1 MLTWTERILTVS
13 VRTAAVAE
21 FLRELSL
28 KGWGDLNGLLAT
40 LNDGEL
46 CREALDYWLERGW
59 IVRAPNSALTAL
71 VGPAYS
77 RRLTVEE
84 FCGRDP
90 EPDAEDNDE
99 SEVEVYDEGEDT
111 AEGPIPSVT
120 IVEDEEESD
129 EGP

>member
-1 MLTWTERILTVS
+1 LLTWTERILTVS

-46 CREALDYWLERGW
+46 CREALDYWLDKEW
-59 IVRAPNSALTAL
+59 IVHAPNSPLTAL

-77 RRLTVEE
+77 RELTVEQ
-84 FCGRDP
+84 FCGQ
-90 EPDAEDNDE
+90 EPGE
-99 SEVEVYDEGEDT
+99 EGEDT
-111 AEGPIPSVT
+111 LDAPRPASVE
-120 IVEDEEESD
+120 VLEVLEDEEESD
-129 EGP
+129 EGS

>member
-46 CREALDYWLERGW
+46 CREALDYWFGNEW
-59 IVRAPNSALTAL
+59 IVRAPNSPLTAL

-77 RRLTVEE
+77 RELTVER
-84 FCGRDP
+84 FCGQ
-90 EPDAEDNDE
+90 EPGE
-99 SEVEVYDEGEDT
+99 EGEDT
-111 AEGPIPSVT
+111 LDAPLRAPVQV
-120 IVEDEEESD
+120 VEDEEAVENEEESD
-129 EGP
+129 EGS

>member
-46 CREALDYWLERGW
+46 CREALDYWLDRGW

-77 RRLTVEE
+77 RKLTVEE
-84 FCGRDP
+84 FCGLDP
-90 EPDAEDNDE
+90 ELDDEVEDE
-99 SEVEVYDEGEDT
+99 GEVYDEGEDT
-111 AEGPIPSVT
+111 AEGPVPSVT